1 MCLSTRPS
9 KPLVAMSS
17 RILFLLCLLQIVFT
31 AARNIHVPKYGS
43 STAAAAFD
51 FISLP
56 GGVTGAESLAFDR
69 RGQGPYAGVSDGRVL
84 RWGGSGRGWTT
95 FAYSTSYTHN
105 PSCKASPAR
114 PGDTEDV
121 CGRPL
126 GLQFNIR
133 TGDLYIADA
142 YHGLLKVGPAGGEAK
157 VVAAKADGG
166 AFTFV
171 NGVDID
177 QSTGDVYFTDSSTS
191 YTRRH
196 NTDIMTNR
204 DASGRLMKYDA
215 RGKRVIVLK
224 DALPYPN
231 GVAVSTD
238 RTHVVVAHTGP
249 CQLFRFFIK
258 GPKAGTYELFAD
270 LPGYPDNIRRDAKG
284 GYWVALNR
292 EKIDGEAIAAG
303 KHIVG
308 VRLDSKGVQRD
319 EMTAEDK
326 SVTLSDVSDKDDK
339 LWLGSVEL
347 DYVVA
352 VDPKLLN

>member
-1 MCLSTRPS
+1 
-9 KPLVAMSS
+9 MS
-17 RILFLLCLLQIVFT
+17 RLFWLLCLLCSGHQIVGT
-31 AARNIHVPKYGS
+31 AVARTIHVPTPDSISG
-43 STAAAAFD
+43 AFD
-51 FISLP
+51 FIPLSD
-56 GGVTGAESLAFDR
+56 GVAGAESLAFDS

-84 RWGGSGRGWTT
+84 RWGGSARGWTT
-95 FAYSTSYTHN
+95 FAYSTSYAHN

-114 PGDTEDV
+114 PGDAEDV

-126 GLQFNIR
+126 GLQFNGR

-142 YHGLLKVGPAGGEAK
+142 YHGLLRVGPAGGEAK
-157 VVAAKADGG
+157 VLAAKADGG

-171 NGVDID
+171 NGVDVD

-196 NTDIMTNR
+196 NTQILLNR
-204 DASGRLMKYDA
+204 DSSGRLMKYDA
-215 RGKRVIVLK
+215 RAKRVIVLK

-231 GVAVSTD
+231 GVAVSAD

-249 CQLFRFFIK
+249 CQLFRYWLK

-270 LPGYPDNIRRDAKG
+270 LSGYPDNIRRDTRG

-292 EKIDGEAIAAG
+292 EKIDGADAAAG

-308 VRLDSKGVQRD
+308 IRLMLKPW
-319 EMTAEDK
+319 
-326 SVTLSDVSDKDDK
+326 SVKR
-339 LWLGSVEL
+339 
-347 DYVVA
+347 
-352 VDPKLLN
+352 